1 MFVPADAGKL
11 GAVIGKEAF
20 VVADE
25 KAGGAA
31 NAPYPY
37 PGVRHATKTW
47 RTYGVRELCCHVY
60 IINGLV

>member
-31 NAPYPY
+31 VAPYPY

-47 RTYGVRELCCHVY
+47 RTYCAAMCT
-60 IINGLV
+60 